1 MASSYTANNG
11 IEKPGVGEQEGAWG
25 GTLNTNFDIIDRV
38 LSGVGSISLSG
49 TTHTLTTTDGTLTD
63 GMYRVLLFT
72 GALGANNTVTI
83 SPNDQD
89 KLYFVVNNTTD
100 SGSSGPYSVIIKQGT
115 GATVTV
121 ANGAF
126 NIVYAD
132 GAGSGAAVVSL
143 LSKDLVFGDDVS
155 LQSDGAVLNFGA
167 DDDTKLTHTDGTG
180 LTLNSTNKLT
190 FGDTAS
196 FVQQSSDGVLK
207 IDGEATIDMNA
218 STAVTV
224 SNDLK
229 LDSDAAVLGFGT
241 DNDVTLTHVAD
252 TGLLLN
258 STMQLQFNDAS
269 QNITAPDATT
279 LDINATDE
287 VEINATLADVNANL
301 DVSGTYTG
309 GGTMTTGGN
318 IVIPDAGNI
327 GSASDTDA
335 IAISSGGAVTFSQT
349 PVFPDGSIA
358 IADLDINGGT
368 DVGEALVDADLF
380 IVDNGAGGTNRKSAL
395 SRLKTYVTGDN
406 TLITYKY
413 TATAGQTTFTG
424 SDGTNTLAYTTGN
437 LFVTLNGL
445 TLENGTDYTATNGT
459 SVVLTDAATV
469 SDELNI
475 YAFGAFNAANVTA
488 ANGDFSVG
496 DDLTLDSDGAV
507 IKLGDDQDVTIT
519 HNADEGITLNSKDI
533 SGVSS
538 INTGQIGGNRN
549 YIYNGDTS
557 LCQRAT
563 SVSNIGNGDGGY
575 HVQDRWRIYEAGTTG
590 GELQMSRATEVPN
603 GFQYS
608 MKLACTTTETLAADE
623 SWRLEQRL
631 EGQDLYAWK
640 KGTADAL
647 PVTLS
652 FWVNATKTGTNIVSL
667 FDADNSRHISKSYTV
682 SSSNTWEYKTVTFA
696 GDTTGVFDRD
706 ANVSL
711 QILFYLAGGSN
722 FTSGTLATSWAAYNA
737 ANASVGQVNNLDS
750 TSNNFHITGLQL
762 ELGETASVFQNETY
776 GENFIRCARYFE
788 KRVGGILYSA
798 NNAGGSGYYDYSH
811 WEFKVRKR
819 AVPTCTGHTG
829 TQQQINE
836 DSAGVYNNG
845 TYAQWSGSST
855 ANSEL

>member
-38 LSGVGSISLSG
+38 LSGVGSVSLSG

-143 LSKDLVFGDDVS
+143 LSKDVVFGDDVS

-229 LDSDAAVLGFGT
+229 LDSDAAVLGFGA
-241 DNDVTLTHVAD
+241 DNDVTLTHNPDSGLTLSAGTNATALNLTSTDDGGSVAPIINIIRD
-252 TGLLLN
+252 SASPAASDQLGYLN
-258 STMQLQFNDAS
+258 FVGEDAGS
-269 QNITAPDATT
+269 NQTNYGQIFAVITDPAAGSEDGKLSFYNITNGSSV
-279 LDINATDE
+279 LS
-287 VEINATLADVNANL
+287 L
-301 DVSGTYTG
+301 DVSGLG
-309 GGTMTTGGN
+309 
-318 IVIPDAGNI
+318 IVIPNGGNI
-327 GSASDTDA
+327 GSTSDTDA
-335 IAISSGGAVTFSQT
+335 ISISSGGAVTFSQT

-358 IADLDINGGT
+358 IADLDIDGGT

-424 SDGTNTLAYTTGN
+424 SDGTNTLAYT
-437 LFVTLNGL
+437 
-445 TLENGTDYTATNGT
+445 DYTATNGT

-475 YAFGAFNAANVTA
+475 YAFGTFNAANVTA

-496 DDLTLDSDGAV
+496 DDLTLGSDGA
-507 IKLGDDQDVTIT
+507 IINMGADNDVTMTHVHNKGVQFNTQPIIPTPTFRASKVSGDQTFSDATFTKIT
-519 HNADEGITLNSKDI
+519 FDQEDWD
-533 SGVSS
+533 
-538 INTGQIGGNRN
+538 IGG
-549 YIYNGDTS
+549 Y
-557 LCQRAT
+557 
-563 SVSNIGNGDGGY
+563 
-575 HVQDRWRIYEAGTTG
+575 
-590 GELQMSRATEVPN
+590 
-603 GFQYS
+603 
-608 MKLACTTTETLAADE
+608 
-623 SWRLEQRL
+623 
-631 EGQDLYAWK
+631 YA
-640 KGTADAL
+640 
-647 PVTLS
+647 
-652 FWVNATKTGTNIVSL
+652 
-667 FDADNSRHISKSYTV
+667 
-682 SSSNTWEYKTVTFA
+682 SNTYTPLVQ
-696 GDTTGVFDRD
+696 GYYQV
-706 ANVSL
+706 NVSL
-711 QILFYLAGGSN
+711 HMTAAVDTHGGLVAVYHNGSMTRFNRLFLSGVTNDDFYVTTFKFNGMVYMDGVDDTLEVYYYNYSEDGGDCII
-722 FTSGTLATSWAAYNA
+722 AADA
-737 ANASVGQVNNLDS
+737 RS
-750 TSNNFHITGLQL
+750 T
-762 ELGETASVFQNETY
+762 
-776 GENFIRCARYFE
+776 YFE
-788 KRVGGILYSA
+788 AFLVSR
-798 NNAGGSGYYDYSH
+798 SG
-811 WEFKVRKR
+811 
-819 AVPTCTGHTG
+819 
-829 TQQQINE
+829 
-836 DSAGVYNNG
+836 
-845 TYAQWSGSST
+845 
-855 ANSEL
+855 

>member
-143 LSKDLVFGDDVS
+143 LSKDVVFGDDVS

-269 QNITAPDATT
+269 QNITAPNATT

-301 DVSGTYTG
+301 EVSGTYTG

-335 IAISSGGAVTFSQT
+335 ISISSGGAVTFSQT

-358 IADLDINGGT
+358 IADLDIDGGT
-368 DVGEALVDADLF
+368 DVGEALVDDDLF

-395 SRLKTYVTGDN
+395 SRLKTYLGSPDK
-406 TLITYKY
+406 TLTTFKY
-413 TATAGQTTFTG
+413 TATAGQTTFSG
-424 SDGTNTLAYTTGN
+424 NDDASESLSYTVGN
-437 LFVTLNGL
+437 LLVILNGA
-445 TLENGTDYTATNGT
+445 TLINGTDYTASNGT
-459 SVVLTDAATV
+459 SVVLTDAASADDEVIIHAFSNFNLSTQTLTLFKYSATAGQTTFSGSDSASQTLAYTAGMIIVTLNGTV
-469 SDELNI
+469 LDTSDYTASNGTSVVLDSGASASDELNI
-475 YAFGAFNAANVTA
+475 IAFAPFNVSNVTTA
-488 ANGDFSVG
+488 SADFSIG
-496 DDLTLDSDGAV
+496 DDLSFTSDGA
-507 IKLGDDQDVTIT
+507 IINMGADSDVTMTHVHDKGVQFNTQPIIPTPTFRACKVTSNQTFSNATYTKIT
-519 HNADEGITLNSKDI
+519 FNQEDWDIGGYYASDTYTPLVQGYYQVNVSLSLI
-533 SGVSS
+533 SG
-538 INTGQIGGNRN
+538 N
-549 YIYNGDTS
+549 DH
-557 LCQRAT
+557 
-563 SVSNIGNGDGGY
+563 DGGLVAIY
-575 HVQDRWRIYEAGTTG
+575 HNGSMTRFNRLYRAGLTNDDFYLTTFKFNG
-590 GELQMSRATEVPN
+590 MVYMDGVDDTLEVYYYSYSEDSGNCIIGADSRAT
-603 GFQYS
+603 
-608 MKLACTTTETLAADE
+608 
-623 SWRLEQRL
+623 
-631 EGQDLYAWK
+631 
-640 KGTADAL
+640 
-647 PVTLS
+647 
-652 FWVNATKTGTNIVSL
+652 
-667 FDADNSRHISKSYTV
+667 
-682 SSSNTWEYKTVTFA
+682 
-696 GDTTGVFDRD
+696 
-706 ANVSL
+706 
-711 QILFYLAGGSN
+711 
-722 FTSGTLATSWAAYNA
+722 
-737 ANASVGQVNNLDS
+737 
-750 TSNNFHITGLQL
+750 
-762 ELGETASVFQNETY
+762 
-776 GENFIRCARYFE
+776 YFE
-788 KRVGGILYSA
+788 AFLVSR
-798 NNAGGSGYYDYSH
+798 SG
-811 WEFKVRKR
+811 
-819 AVPTCTGHTG
+819 
-829 TQQQINE
+829 
-836 DSAGVYNNG
+836 
-845 TYAQWSGSST
+845 
-855 ANSEL
+855 

>member
-38 LSGVGSISLSG
+38 LSGVGSVSLSG

-143 LSKDLVFGDDVS
+143 LSKDVVFGDDVS

-229 LDSDAAVLGFGT
+229 LDSDAAVLGFGA
-241 DNDVTLTHVAD
+241 DNDVTLTHNPDSGLTLSAGTNATALNLTSTDDGGSVAPTINLIRD
-252 TGLLLN
+252 SASPAASDQLGYLN
-258 STMQLQFNDAS
+258 FVGEDAGS
-269 QNITAPDATT
+269 NQTNYGQIFAVITDPAAGSEDGKLSFYNITNGSSV
-279 LDINATDE
+279 LS
-287 VEINATLADVNANL
+287 L
-301 DVSGTYTG
+301 DVSGLG
-309 GGTMTTGGN
+309 
-318 IVIPDAGNI
+318 IVIPNGGNI
-327 GSASDTDA
+327 GSTNDTDA
-335 IAISSGGAVTFSQT
+335 ISISSGGAVTFSQT

-358 IADLDINGGT
+358 IADLDIDGGT

-475 YAFGAFNAANVTA
+475 YAFGTFNAANVTA

-496 DDLTLDSDGAV
+496 DDLTLGSDGA
-507 IKLGDDQDVTIT
+507 IINMGADNDVTMTHVHNKGVQFNTQPIIPTPTFRASKVSGDQTFSDATFTKIT
-519 HNADEGITLNSKDI
+519 FDQEDWD
-533 SGVSS
+533 
-538 INTGQIGGNRN
+538 IGG
-549 YIYNGDTS
+549 Y
-557 LCQRAT
+557 
-563 SVSNIGNGDGGY
+563 
-575 HVQDRWRIYEAGTTG
+575 
-590 GELQMSRATEVPN
+590 
-603 GFQYS
+603 
-608 MKLACTTTETLAADE
+608 
-623 SWRLEQRL
+623 
-631 EGQDLYAWK
+631 YA
-640 KGTADAL
+640 
-647 PVTLS
+647 
-652 FWVNATKTGTNIVSL
+652 
-667 FDADNSRHISKSYTV
+667 
-682 SSSNTWEYKTVTFA
+682 SNTYTPLVQ
-696 GDTTGVFDRD
+696 GYYQV
-706 ANVSL
+706 NVSL
-711 QILFYLAGGSN
+711 HMTAAVDTHGGLVAVYHNGSMTRFNRLFLSGVTNDDFYVTTFKFNGMVYMDGVDDTLEVYYYNYSEDGGDCII
-722 FTSGTLATSWAAYNA
+722 AADA
-737 ANASVGQVNNLDS
+737 RS
-750 TSNNFHITGLQL
+750 T
-762 ELGETASVFQNETY
+762 
-776 GENFIRCARYFE
+776 YFE
-788 KRVGGILYSA
+788 AFLVSR
-798 NNAGGSGYYDYSH
+798 SG
-811 WEFKVRKR
+811 
-819 AVPTCTGHTG
+819 
-829 TQQQINE
+829 
-836 DSAGVYNNG
+836 
-845 TYAQWSGSST
+845 
-855 ANSEL
+855 

>member
-143 LSKDLVFGDDVS
+143 LSKDVVFGDDVS

-269 QNITAPDATT
+269 QNITAPNATT

-301 DVSGTYTG
+301 EVSGTYTG

-335 IAISSGGAVTFSQT
+335 ISISSGGAVTFSQT

-358 IADLDINGGT
+358 IADLDIDGGT
-368 DVGEALVDADLF
+368 DVGEALVDDDLF

-395 SRLKTYVTGDN
+395 SRLKTYLGSPDK
-406 TLITYKY
+406 TLTTFKY
-413 TATAGQTTFTG
+413 TATAGQTTFSG
-424 SDGTNTLAYTTGN
+424 NDDASESLSYTVGN
-437 LFVTLNGL
+437 LLVILNGA
-445 TLENGTDYTATNGT
+445 TLINGTDYTASNGT
-459 SVVLTDAATV
+459 SVVLTDAASADDEVIIHAFSNFNLSTQTLTLFKYSATAGQTTFSGSDSASQTLAYTAGMIIVTLNGTV
-469 SDELNI
+469 LDTSDYTASNGTSVVLDSGASASDELNI
-475 YAFGAFNAANVTA
+475 IAFAPFNVSNVTTA
-488 ANGDFSVG
+488 SADFSIG
-496 DDLTLDSDGAV
+496 DDLSFTSDGA
-507 IKLGDDQDVTIT
+507 IINMGADSDVTMTHVHDKGVQFNTQPIIPTPTFRACKVTSNQTFSNATYTKIT
-519 HNADEGITLNSKDI
+519 FNQEDWDIGGYYASDTYTPLVQGYYQVNVSLSLI
-533 SGVSS
+533 SG
-538 INTGQIGGNRN
+538 N
-549 YIYNGDTS
+549 DH
-557 LCQRAT
+557 
-563 SVSNIGNGDGGY
+563 DGGLVAIY
-575 HVQDRWRIYEAGTTG
+575 HNGGMTRFNRLYRAGLTNDDFYLTTFKFNG
-590 GELQMSRATEVPN
+590 MVYMDGVDDTLEVYYYSYSEDSGNCIIGADSRAT
-603 GFQYS
+603 
-608 MKLACTTTETLAADE
+608 
-623 SWRLEQRL
+623 
-631 EGQDLYAWK
+631 
-640 KGTADAL
+640 
-647 PVTLS
+647 
-652 FWVNATKTGTNIVSL
+652 
-667 FDADNSRHISKSYTV
+667 
-682 SSSNTWEYKTVTFA
+682 
-696 GDTTGVFDRD
+696 
-706 ANVSL
+706 
-711 QILFYLAGGSN
+711 
-722 FTSGTLATSWAAYNA
+722 
-737 ANASVGQVNNLDS
+737 
-750 TSNNFHITGLQL
+750 
-762 ELGETASVFQNETY
+762 
-776 GENFIRCARYFE
+776 YFE
-788 KRVGGILYSA
+788 AFLVSR
-798 NNAGGSGYYDYSH
+798 SG
-811 WEFKVRKR
+811 
-819 AVPTCTGHTG
+819 
-829 TQQQINE
+829 
-836 DSAGVYNNG
+836 
-845 TYAQWSGSST
+845 
-855 ANSEL
+855 

>member
-143 LSKDLVFGDDVS
+143 LSKDVVFGDDVS

-269 QNITAPDATT
+269 QNITAPNATT

-301 DVSGTYTG
+301 EVSGTYTG

-335 IAISSGGAVTFSQT
+335 ISISSGGAVTFSQT

-358 IADLDINGGT
+358 IADLDIDGGT
-368 DVGEALVDADLF
+368 DVGEALVDDDLF

-395 SRLKTYVTGDN
+395 SRLKTYLGSPDK
-406 TLITYKY
+406 TLTTFKY
-413 TATAGQTTFTG
+413 TATAGQTTFSG
-424 SDGTNTLAYTTGN
+424 NDDASESLSYTVGN
-437 LFVTLNGL
+437 LLVILNGA
-445 TLENGTDYTATNGT
+445 TLINGTDYTASNGT
-459 SVVLTDAATV
+459 SVVLTDAASADDEVIIHAFSNFNLSTQTLTLFKYSATAGQTTFSGSDSASQTLAYTAGMIIVTLNGTV
-469 SDELNI
+469 LDTSDYTASNGTSVVLDSGASASDELNI
-475 YAFGAFNAANVTA
+475 IAFAPFNVSNVTTA
-488 ANGDFSVG
+488 SADFSIG
-496 DDLTLDSDGAV
+496 DDLSFTSDGA
-507 IKLGDDQDVTIT
+507 IINMGADSDVTMTHVHNKGVQFNTQPIIPTPTFRACKVTSNQTFSNATYTKIT
-519 HNADEGITLNSKDI
+519 FNQEDWDIGGYYASDTYTPLVQGYYQVNVSLSLI
-533 SGVSS
+533 SG
-538 INTGQIGGNRN
+538 N
-549 YIYNGDTS
+549 DH
-557 LCQRAT
+557 
-563 SVSNIGNGDGGY
+563 DGGLVAIY
-575 HVQDRWRIYEAGTTG
+575 HNGSMTRFNRLYRAGLTNDDFYLTTFKFNG
-590 GELQMSRATEVPN
+590 MVYMDGVDDTLEVYYYSYSEDSGNCIIGADSRAT
-603 GFQYS
+603 
-608 MKLACTTTETLAADE
+608 
-623 SWRLEQRL
+623 
-631 EGQDLYAWK
+631 
-640 KGTADAL
+640 
-647 PVTLS
+647 
-652 FWVNATKTGTNIVSL
+652 
-667 FDADNSRHISKSYTV
+667 
-682 SSSNTWEYKTVTFA
+682 
-696 GDTTGVFDRD
+696 
-706 ANVSL
+706 
-711 QILFYLAGGSN
+711 
-722 FTSGTLATSWAAYNA
+722 
-737 ANASVGQVNNLDS
+737 
-750 TSNNFHITGLQL
+750 
-762 ELGETASVFQNETY
+762 
-776 GENFIRCARYFE
+776 YFE
-788 KRVGGILYSA
+788 AFLVSR
-798 NNAGGSGYYDYSH
+798 SG
-811 WEFKVRKR
+811 
-819 AVPTCTGHTG
+819 
-829 TQQQINE
+829 
-836 DSAGVYNNG
+836 
-845 TYAQWSGSST
+845 
-855 ANSEL
+855 